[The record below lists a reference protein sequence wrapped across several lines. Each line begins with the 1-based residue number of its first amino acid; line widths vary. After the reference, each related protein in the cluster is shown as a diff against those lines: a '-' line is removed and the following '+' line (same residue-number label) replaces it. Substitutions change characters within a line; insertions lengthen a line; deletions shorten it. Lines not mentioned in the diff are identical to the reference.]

1 MDSARIGSAFR
12 LAWAAAIGAAPRMI
26 SPRAPTEAIVPRL
39 AVATLRRREAGRTR
53 ARQPAADAAGLAV
66 AGSVAGS
73 VTGAVAGVSARYPLT
88 ARRTNGIMLFGSVP
102 SPPKKPK

>member
-26 SPRAPTEAIVPRL
+26 SPSAPTEATVPRL

-53 ARQPAADAAGLAV
+53 SRHPAAGAVAGVAV
-66 AGSVAGS
+66 AGSVA
-73 VTGAVAGVSARYPLT
+73 GAVAGVSARYPLMGRGT
-88 ARRTNGIMLFGSVP
+88 KRIVAGGSVA
-102 SPPKKPK
+102 